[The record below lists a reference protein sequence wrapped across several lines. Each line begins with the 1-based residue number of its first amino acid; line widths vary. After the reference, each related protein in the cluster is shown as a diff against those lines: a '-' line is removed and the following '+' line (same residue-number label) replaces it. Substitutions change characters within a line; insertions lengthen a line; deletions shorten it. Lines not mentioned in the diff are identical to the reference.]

1 MSESNNNNGTRASIT
16 SNKIPGGN
24 SGKKTNKL
32 FIDPQHESSS
42 LPLPSFPYRHSSNR
56 DIPTVQTYAA
66 HPPLSNPPPPSGA
79 SLAFTA
85 LQFLPTPLL
94 VLSQDKTVV
103 LANEAMGRLLGVEP
117 SGQSTNRVGGALPE
131 PSITEILYGKGLR
144 DLHFAVLQRRWPLW
158 VSWEQFL
165 DALASDIEKG
175 EGFQN
180 ANSLLN
186 ISSEAP
192 PLSEDSSAPQ
202 ALIRDAAIDVLFSTL
217 DDSSEGKPRQ
227 VEAKMIVS
235 IWVLDGERYF
245 TLTFNSMTPS
255 SNTFNA
261 SSPNSEVAFFTTK
274 EKTVDGSCQI
284 TQPGASVP
292 ELLLSGA
299 PAPSDISSVP
309 SVLQKITRMKD
320 AVLDA
325 MEIPVFAM
333 WHDGSIAMANRAARD
348 LQPPNRNKENTESE
362 NIACR
367 YNIWTEDFSRQLSQD
382 EVPIVRLLQN
392 KKAFAP
398 QRIGMYST
406 TGNKIVFDSCGE
418 GIYDDAT
425 GAFIAGLVW
434 LRDITEYE
442 EKLVT
447 QQETNELRFMT
458 MCDSMP
464 QLIWTTRPDGYHD
477 YYSKRWYDY
486 TGLTKEESLGMV
498 EKSIGCHEE
507 DMDLVSKE
515 WQHSL
520 ATGQDYTV
528 EYRCRRR
535 DGVWRWMLGR
545 ALPLR
550 DPKTNEIIKWYGTC
564 TDIHDLVEA
573 RETARRTRA
582 QLREVLQHSQ
592 ITLWAIDR
600 SNRITLL
607 EGGAIWEAAN
617 ASKAVIGSNIYD
629 LFKDC
634 TEFLSPIED
643 VLEGRETEL
652 FSEAALYGRWLKTKY
667 VPILGKKG
675 TAGQYDSRYIGGIIG
690 VSVDVTEIHNKSME
704 LEARERENQVL
715 VANESAAKEA
725 SKLKSEFLA
734 SMSHEIR
741 TPITGVVGMAEILL
755 DTPLEGEQRE
765 FAENIQRSANALLTV
780 INDILDISKVES
792 GRLDIEEVQFSL
804 PLVIQDVA
812 KMLSLDAERKKLQF
826 DHIVDFG
833 EFGENMAVIGDPGRV
848 RQILTNLL
856 TNSIK
861 FTHEGF
867 VKLIVNVDK
876 EDEDVIVVKFV
887 VKDSGIGIDE
897 DVHQKLFQPFTQAD
911 SSTARRFGGTG
922 LGLTISKNLVDLM
935 GGSIGLTSSLG
946 AGTIAHFIIPFHRP
960 QYQNGS
966 VHPPDISAL
975 PDRLQSDLSVSCQ
988 SSDYGVSTPPESPI
1002 DPAIKQR
1009 ARSASNSQKLLKR
1022 ITPPLGPSPENAE
1035 ERKRTHVLIV
1045 EDNDINQQIAIRLIK
1060 KLNFSV
1066 SAVSNGLEALEFL
1079 KEAVPNGAVTT
1090 SPASS
1095 STSLSSSNST
1105 LLRPRRPDIILM
1117 DVQMPELDG
1126 YSATKIIRSGKLYSY
1141 PCTPN
1146 RHANVDKDLQQ
1157 LLQTPP
1163 NPDSPVAT
1171 WLQDVPIVAM
1181 TASAIRGDREK
1192 CQEAGMDDYLAKPV
1206 RSATLEKMLLKWCQ
1220 AKKKPATP
1228 PPQIALP
1235 PSAIA
1240 AARREGSVPVA
1251 VTEKGIVENPEIKDI
1266 GTVER
1271 SSLETPRA
1279 SATLDP
1285 FDKVCENTSGSNG
1298 GAGSGGGK
1306 YTLGIGQRRS

>member
-1 MSESNNNNGTRASIT
+1 MAPPPLQDGMSGPDNSNGARASMT
-16 SNKIPGGN
+16 NNKNPEGNGGE
-24 SGKKTNKL
+24 TPDEL
-32 FIDPQHESSS
+32 PIDPEHESSS
-42 LPLPSFPYRHSSNR
+42 LPPSAFPYHHSTNR
-56 DIPTVQTYAA
+56 DVQTCAA
-66 HPPLSNPPPPSGA
+66 HPHLSNPPPPSGA

-85 LQFLPTPLL
+85 LRFLPTPLL
-94 VLSQDKTVV
+94 ILSQNKTVV
-103 LANEAMGRLLGVEP
+103 LANEAMGRLLGAG
-117 SGQSTNRVGGALPE
+117 STGQSTDGVGGTLPE
-131 PSITEILYGKGLR
+131 PSITDILYGKGLG
-144 DLHFAVLQRRWPLW
+144 DLCFAVLQRKWPLW
-158 VSWEQFL
+158 VSWEQL
-165 DALASDIEKG
+165 LNALASDIEKG

-186 ISSEAP
+186 ISTEAP
-192 PLSEDSSAPQ
+192 PLSGGPSVPQ
-202 ALIRDAAIDVLFSTL
+202 TLIRDATIDVLFPTL
-217 DDSSEGKPRQ
+217 DGSSDGRSRQ
-227 VEAKMIVS
+227 VEAKMVVS
-235 IWVLDGERYF
+235 IWALDGERYF
-245 TLTFNSMTPS
+245 TLMFNSMTS
-255 SNTFNA
+255 SSGTFNA
-261 SSPNSEVAFFTTK
+261 GSPNSEMAFYTTK
-274 EKTVDGSCQI
+274 GTTTDGSCQT
-284 TQPGASVP
+284 TQFGASMP
-292 ELLLSGA
+292 GLLPPAA
-299 PAPSDISSVP
+299 PSSSDISPVP
-309 SVLQKITRMKD
+309 SVLQKITRIKD
-320 AVLDA
+320 AALDA
-325 MEIPVFAM
+325 MEIPVFAV
-333 WHDGSIAMANRAARD
+333 WHDGSIAMANRAAQNLRPTD
-348 LQPPNRNKENTESE
+348 RNVGNAESGGF
-362 NIACR
+362 ASR
-367 YNIWTEDFSRQLSQD
+367 YNIWTEDFSRRLTED
-382 EVPIVRLLQN
+382 EIPIIRLLKS
-392 KKAFAP
+392 KKPLVP
-398 QRIGMYST
+398 QRIGTFSP
-406 TGNKIVFDSCGE
+406 TGNRVVFDTSGE
-418 GIYDDAT
+418 GIYDDET
-425 GAFIAGLVW
+425 GEFIAGLVW
-434 LRDITEYE
+434 LRDITGYGG
-442 EKLVT
+442 KLVT
-447 QQETNELRFMT
+447 HQETDELRFMN

-486 TGLTKEESLGMV
+486 TGLTKEESLGRV
-498 EKSIGCHEE
+498 DKSIGCHQG
-507 DMDLVSKE
+507 DVQLVNKK

-520 ATGQDYTV
+520 ATGRDYTV
-528 EYRCRRR
+528 EYRCRRW
-535 DGVWRWMLGR
+535 DGVWRWMLGS
-545 ALPLR
+545 ALPLH

-564 TDIHDLVEA
+564 TNIHDLVEV
-573 RETARRTRA
+573 RETARRTSP

-607 EGGAIWEAAN
+607 EGGEIWETAN
-617 ASKAVIGSNIYD
+617 APKAAIGSNIYD

-634 TEFLSPIED
+634 TEFLSPIGD
-643 VLEGRETEL
+643 VLQGKEEEL

-675 TAGQYDSRYIGGIIG
+675 TAGQYDKDYISGIIG
-690 VSVDVTEIHNKSME
+690 VSVDVTEIHNKSIE

-804 PLVIQDVA
+804 PLVIQDVT

-826 DHIVDFG
+826 DHIVDFA

-867 VKLIVNVDK
+867 VKLVVSVEK

-897 DVHQKLFQPFTQAD
+897 DVQQKLFQPFTQAD

-935 GGSIGLTSSLG
+935 GGSIGLKSSLG
-946 AGTIAHFIIPFHRP
+946 AGTTAHFVIPFHRP
-960 QYQNGS
+960 QYQNGL
-966 VHPPDISAL
+966 VYPPNVSTL

-1002 DPAIKQR
+1002 DPAMKQR
-1009 ARSASNSQKLLKR
+1009 ARSASNTKR
-1022 ITPPLGPSPENAE
+1022 ITPPLGPPPESPE
-1035 ERKRTHVLIV
+1035 ERKRTHVLVV

-1060 KLNFSV
+1060 KLNFTV

-1079 KEAVPNGAVTT
+1079 KEAAPNGTT
-1090 SPASS
+1090 
-1095 STSLSSSNST
+1095 TSLSPATST
-1105 LLRPRRPDIILM
+1105 HLRPRRPDIILM

-1146 RHANVDKDLQQ
+1146 HHVNVEQD
-1157 LLQTPP
+1157 LLQLSQTLP
-1163 NPDSPVAT
+1163 NPDSPITT

-1220 AKKKPATP
+1220 VKKRPPSP
-1228 PPQIALP
+1228 PPQIALSP
-1235 PSAIA
+1235 PAIV
-1240 AARREGSVPVA
+1240 AARPEDSVLVA
-1251 VTEKGIVENPEIKDI
+1251 VTGKGIVESPDI
-1266 GTVER
+1266 QDIATVER
-1271 SSLETPRA
+1271 SSRETPRA
-1279 SATLDP
+1279 STTPNP
-1285 FDKVCENTSGSNG
+1285 FDKVCGNVSD
-1298 GAGSGGGK
+1298 GSGRGVGN
-1306 YTLGIGQRRS
+1306 YTPGIGQRRS

>member
-1 MSESNNNNGTRASIT
+1 MAPLPPLQDGMSGPNDNNGARTSIT
-16 SNKIPGGN
+16 NNKAPEGDG
-24 SGKKTNKL
+24 GKKPDKL
-32 FIDPQHESSS
+32 FIDLEHESS
-42 LPLPSFPYRHSSNR
+42 PLPPSAFPYRHSPNR
-56 DIPTVQTYAA
+56 DIPTAQTYAA

-94 VLSQDKTVV
+94 ILSQNKKVV
-103 LANEAMGRLLGVEP
+103 LANEAMGRLLGVE
-117 SGQSTNRVGGALPE
+117 STGRSANRVGGTLPE
-131 PSITEILYGKGLR
+131 PSITEILYGEGLG
-144 DLHFAVLQRRWPLW
+144 DLRFAVLQRKWPLW
-158 VSWEQFL
+158 VSWEQLL

-186 ISSEAP
+186 ISTEAP
-192 PLSEDSSAPQ
+192 PLSEDPSAPQ
-202 ALIRDAAIDVLFSTL
+202 TLIRDAAIDVLFPTL
-217 DDSSEGKPRQ
+217 DNSSEGKPRQ

-235 IWVLDGERYF
+235 IWILDGERYF

-255 SNTFNA
+255 SSTFNA
-261 SSPNSEVAFFTTK
+261 SSPNSETAFFATK
-274 EKTVDGSCQI
+274 GAAGGSCQT
-284 TQPGASVP
+284 TQSGASVP
-292 ELLLSGA
+292 GLLLSGA
-299 PAPSDISSVP
+299 PASSDISSVP

-333 WHDGSIAMANRAARD
+333 WHDGSIGMANRAARD
-348 LQPPNRNKENTESE
+348 LRPTDKNLENAESGGFTSR
-362 NIACR
+362 C
-367 YNIWTEDFSRQLSQD
+367 NIWTEDFSRQLTED
-382 EVPIVRLLQN
+382 EIPIFRLLQS
-392 KKAFAP
+392 KKALAP
-398 QRIGMYST
+398 QRIGTFSP
-406 TGNKIVFDSCGE
+406 TGNKIVYDTSGE
-418 GIYDDAT
+418 GIYDDET
-425 GAFIAGLVW
+425 GEFIAGLVW

-498 EKSIGCHEE
+498 DKSIGCHRE
-507 DMDLVSKE
+507 DMELVNKK
-515 WQHSL
+515 WRHSL
-520 ATGQDYTV
+520 ATGYDYTV
-528 EYRCRRR
+528 EYRCRRW

-564 TDIHDLVEA
+564 TDIHDLVEV

-634 TEFLSPIED
+634 TEFLSPIGD
-643 VLEGRETEL
+643 VLEGKEREL
-652 FSEAALYGRWLKTKY
+652 FSEATLHGRWLKTKY

-675 TAGQYDSRYIGGIIG
+675 TAGQYDRNYIGGIIG

-704 LEARERENQVL
+704 LEARERENRVL

-792 GRLDIEEVQFSL
+792 GRLDIEE
-804 PLVIQDVA
+804 
-812 KMLSLDAERKKLQF
+812 F
-826 DHIVDFG
+826 DHVVDFG

-867 VKLIVNVDK
+867 VKLVVSVEK

-897 DVHQKLFQPFTQAD
+897 DVQQKLFQPFTQAD

-935 GGSIGLTSSLG
+935 GGSIGIASSLG
-946 AGTIAHFIIPFHRP
+946 AGTTAHFIIPFHRP
-960 QYQNGS
+960 QYQNGL
-966 VHPPDISAL
+966 VYPPDVSAL

-1009 ARSASNSQKLLKR
+1009 ARSASNSQKFLKR
-1022 ITPPLGPSPENAE
+1022 ITPPLGPSPESAE
-1035 ERKRTHVLIV
+1035 ERKRTHVLVV

-1079 KEAVPNGAVTT
+1079 KGAAPNGATT
-1090 SPASS
+1090 T
-1095 STSLSSSNST
+1095 TSLSPATST
-1105 LLRPRRPDIILM
+1105 PLCPRRPDIILM

-1146 RHANVDKDLQQ
+1146 RHAN
-1157 LLQTPP
+1157 
-1163 NPDSPVAT
+1163 
-1171 WLQDVPIVAM
+1171 DVPIVAM

-1220 AKKKPATP
+1220 AKKKPASP

-1235 PSAIA
+1235 PSATIA
-1240 AARREGSVPVA
+1240 ARPEGSVPVA
-1251 VTEKGIVENPEIKDI
+1251 VTEKGMVENPEIKDI

-1271 SSLETPRA
+1271 SPQETPRA
-1279 SATLDP
+1279 STTPNP
-1285 FDKVCENTSGSNG
+1285 FDGVCGNTSSS
-1298 GAGSGGGK
+1298 SGRGVGN
-1306 YTLGIGQRRS
+1306 YTPGIGQRRP

>member
-1 MSESNNNNGTRASIT
+1 MAPPPLQDGMSVPNNNSDTRASIT
-16 SNKIPGGN
+16 NSKIPGGN
-24 SGKKTNKL
+24 GGEKL
-32 FIDPQHESSS
+32 EKLLIDPEHESSS
-42 LPLPSFPYRHSSNR
+42 LPPPAFPYRSSDR
-56 DIPTVQTYAA
+56 DNPTAQKYAA

-117 SGQSTNRVGGALPE
+117 NGQSTNRVGGTLPE
-131 PSITEILYGKGLR
+131 LSITELLYGKGLG
-144 DLHFAVLQRRWPLW
+144 DLHFAVLQRKWPLW

-165 DALASDIEKG
+165 DVLASDIERG

-186 ISSEAP
+186 ISTETP
-192 PLSEDSSAPQ
+192 PLSEDPSAPQ
-202 ALIRDAAIDVLFSTL
+202 TLIRDAAIDVLFSTL
-217 DDSSEGKPRQ
+217 GDSSEGKPRQ

-235 IWVLDGERYF
+235 IWALGGERYF

-261 SSPNSEVAFFTTK
+261 SSPGSEIAFFTTK
-274 EKTVDGSCQI
+274 DTTADGSCQAP
-284 TQPGASVP
+284 QSGASVP
-292 ELLLSGA
+292 DLLLSGA
-299 PAPSDISSVP
+299 PASSDISSVP

-333 WHDGSIAMANRAARD
+333 WHDGSIGMANRAARD
-348 LQPPNRNKENTESE
+348 LQPTDRSSE
-362 NIACR
+362 NAELGAFASR
-367 YNIWTEDFSRQLSQD
+367 YNIWTEDFSRRLTED
-382 EVPIVRLLQN
+382 EVPIVRLLKS
-392 KKAFAP
+392 KKVLAP
-398 QRIGMYST
+398 QRVGTFSA
-406 TGNKIVFDSCGE
+406 TGDKIVFDTCGE
-418 GIYDDAT
+418 GIYDDET
-425 GAFIAGLVW
+425 GEFIAGLVW

-464 QLIWTTRPDGYHD
+464 QLIWTTLPDGYHD

-498 EKSIGCHEE
+498 DKSIGCHQE
-507 DMDLVSKE
+507 DMELVSKE

-550 DPKTNEIIKWYGTC
+550 DPKSKQIIKWYGTC

-600 SNRITLL
+600 SNHITLL

-617 ASKAVIGSNIYD
+617 ASKAVRGSNIYD

-643 VLEGRETEL
+643 VLEGREREL
-652 FSEAALYGRWLKTKY
+652 FSEAALHGRWLKTKY

-675 TAGQYDSRYIGGIIG
+675 IAGQYDVSYIGGIIG

-755 DTPLEGEQRE
+755 DTPLEEEQRE

-804 PLVIQDVA
+804 PLVIQDVT
-812 KMLSLDAERKKLQF
+812 KMLSLDAERKRLQF
-826 DHIVDFG
+826 DHTVDFG
-833 EFGENMAVIGDPGRV
+833 EFGGNMTVIGDPGRV

-867 VKLIVNVDK
+867 VKLAVGVEK

-897 DVHQKLFQPFTQAD
+897 DVRQKLFQPFTQAD

-935 GGSIGLTSSLG
+935 GGSIGLASSLG
-946 AGTIAHFIIPFHRP
+946 AGTTAHFIIPFHRP
-960 QYQNGS
+960 QYQNGL
-966 VHPPDISAL
+966 VYPPDVSTL

-1002 DPAIKQR
+1002 DPSIKQR
-1009 ARSASNSQKLLKR
+1009 ARSSSNSQKLLKR
-1022 ITPPLGPSPENAE
+1022 LTPPLGPSPESAE
-1035 ERKRTHVLIV
+1035 ERKRTHVLVV

-1079 KEAVPNGAVTT
+1079 KEAAPNGDIT
-1090 SPASS
+1090 AS
-1095 STSLSSSNST
+1095 TPLC
-1105 LLRPRRPDIILM
+1105 PRRPDIILM

-1126 YSATKIIRSGKLYSY
+1126 YSATRIIRSGKLYSY
-1141 PCTPN
+1141 PCAPN
-1146 RHANVDKDLQQ
+1146 RHANVDKDILQLSQ
-1157 LLQTPP
+1157 TLQSPG
-1163 NPDSPVAT
+1163 SPVAT

-1220 AKKKPATP
+1220 AKRKPASP
-1228 PPQIALP
+1228 PPQIALSP
-1235 PSAIA
+1235 PAI
-1240 AARREGSVPVA
+1240 RPEGSVPVA
-1251 VTEKGIVENPEIKDI
+1251 VTEKGIVEYPEIKDI

-1271 SSLETPRA
+1271 SSQATPRA
-1279 SATLDP
+1279 STTPDP
-1285 FDKVCENTSGSNG
+1285 FDKVYANASCSNG
-1298 GAGSGGGK
+1298 GGGGK
-1306 YTLGIGQRRS
+1306 YVPGVGQRKS